1 MLAKDFENIDNSRAV
16 VLLIPLHPWFGHG
29 TAANEKPRR
38 SKGTEKG
45 TSMTIDVVHGLDK
58 QISIKNYQ
66 ILVGC

>member
-38 SKGTEKG
+38 SKRMEKGRKKG

-58 QISIKNYQ
+58 QISIEN
-66 ILVGC
+66 